1 VKQRKREEKDERGI
15 ESMGATLFSFF
26 FTTTLTSTSSYFL
39 RPLTPPS
46 SLPLNHPT
54 VFLVEEIVTLAR
66 STREGGLS
74 VLDFLLRNRLAANA
88 LSTASAGNA
97 AARRKALKLVT
108 AVCSRGPSDF
118 KREAARSASGVIR

>member
-1 VKQRKREEKDERGI
+1 MNTKKPK
-15 ESMGATLFSFF
+15 
-26 FTTTLTSTSSYFL
+26 
-39 RPLTPPS
+39 
-46 SLPLNHPT
+46 
-54 VFLVEEIVTLAR
+54 VFLVEELITLAR

-88 LSTASAGNA
+88 FSASAGAGAA

-108 AVCSRGPSDF
+108 AICLRGPSDF